1 MKKLYKMK
9 YDFYKNDIEQHAI
22 VEWITVINDY
32 YLVED
37 INTKNRLWVNKND
50 IIKIEDENI

>member
-1 MKKLYKMK
+1 MTRLYKIK
-9 YDFYKNDIEQHAI
+9 YDFYVKDEIYKDAI

-37 INTKNRLWVNKND
+37 VITKKRAWINTHELEM
-50 IIKIEDENI
+50 IKDD

>member
-1 MKKLYKMK
+1 MTRLYKMK
-9 YDFYKNDIEQHAI
+9 HDFYKDDIPQNAI

-37 INTKNRLWVNKND
+37 INTKKRTWANKYD
-50 IIKIEDENI
+50 IEMIRED

>member
-1 MKKLYKMK
+1 MKRLYKMK
-9 YDFYKNDIEQHAI
+9 YDFHKDDIPQYAI

-37 INTKNRLWVNKND
+37 INTKKRVWAYKYD
-50 IIKIEDENI
+50 IEMISEE

>member
-1 MKKLYKMK
+1 MK
-9 YDFYKNDIEQHAI
+9 YDFYKNDGIPQYAI

-37 INTKNRLWVNKND
+37 INTKKRVWANKDD
-50 IIKIEDENI
+50 IEMISED

>member
-1 MKKLYKMK
+1 MTRLYKMK
-9 YDFYKNDIEQHAI
+9 YDFHKDDIPQYAI

-37 INTKNRLWVNKND
+37 INTKKRVWAYKHD
-50 IIKIEDENI
+50 IEMISEE